1 MSGWTDALGVVE
13 KLAPTIAA
21 CVGGPLAGGAITALE
36 GVFGLTPA
44 PTAST
49 DDRQTALAEA
59 ISGATPEQ
67 LAAIRAKDQDYALG
81 LAQAGFKDTETL
93 ASLKVQDTVSART
106 MQTTN
111 KSVVPAWLTFVITV
125 GFFGLLIGL
134 FCAPVPEA
142 SKALIYSATGTLGT
156 VWLVVV
162 HFWFGSTSDTT
173 QVNDLLA
180 KSTPP
185 ANPSSGSKQ

>member
-1 MSGWTDALGVVE
+1 MSGWTDALNVIE
-13 KLAPTIAA
+13 KLAPTIAT
-21 CVGGPLAGGAITALE
+21 CVGGPLAGGALTALE
-36 GVFGLTPA
+36 DVFGLTPQ
-44 PTAST
+44 PNASS
-49 DDRQTALAEA
+49 DDRQTTIAAA

-67 LAAIRAKDQDYALG
+67 LAAIRAKDQDYAV
-81 LAQAGFKDTETL
+81 AMATAGFKDTETL
-93 ASLKVQDTVSART
+93 ASLKVQDTVSARN
-106 MQTTN
+106 MQTAN
-111 KSVVPAWLTFVITV
+111 KSLVPAWLTFVITC

-134 FCAPVPEA
+134 FVAPVPEA

-185 ANPSSGSKQ
+185 NNPPSGSQQ

>member
-1 MSGWTDALGVVE
+1 MSGWTDALNVVV
-13 KLAPTIAA
+13 KLALTIGT
-21 CVGGPLAGGAITALE
+21 VLGGPLVGGGLAALE
-36 GVFGLTPA
+36 SVFGLTPKSD
-44 PTAST
+44 AST
-49 DDRQTALAEA
+49 DDRQNAIAAA

-67 LAAIRAKDQDYALG
+67 LAAMRAKDQDYALAM
-81 LAQAGFKDTETL
+81 AQAGFKDVETL
-93 ASLKVQDTVSART
+93 ASLKVQDTISARD
-106 MQTTN
+106 MQTAN
-111 KSVVPAWLTFVITV
+111 KSIVPAWLTFLITA

-134 FCAPVPEA
+134 FVYPVPEGA
-142 SKALIYSATGTLGT
+142 KALIYSATGTLGT

-185 ANPSSGSKQ
+185 GAQQ

>member
-1 MSGWTDALGVVE
+1 MSGWTEALNVVE
-13 KLAPTIAA
+13 KLAPTIGA
-21 CVGGPLAGGAITALE
+21 CVGGPLVGGALTALE
-36 GVFGLTPA
+36 NVFGLTPQ
-44 PTAST
+44 PSSST
-49 DDRQTALAEA
+49 DDRQGAIAAA

-67 LAAIRAKDQDYALG
+67 LAAMRAKDQDYALG

-93 ASLKVQDTVSART
+93 ASLKVQDTVSARD
-106 MQTTN
+106 MQTAN
-111 KSVVPAWLTFVITV
+111 KSAVPAWLTFVITV

-134 FCAPVPEA
+134 FCVPVPDA

-162 HFWFGSTSDTT
+162 HFWFGSTSDTG

-180 KSTPP
+180 KSTP
-185 ANPSSGSKQ
+185 ASAQK

>member
-1 MSGWTDALGVVE
+1 MSWSDVASVVE
-13 KLAPTIAA
+13 NLAPTIAS
-21 CVGGPLAGGAITALE
+21 VIGGPLAGTGVTALE
-36 GVFGLTPA
+36 NLFGLTPKPA
-44 PTAST
+44 AST
-49 DDRQTALAEA
+49 SERLDSIAAA
-59 ISGATPEQ
+59 IAGATPQQ
-67 LAAIRAKDQDYALG
+67 LADMRKADQDYAVAM
-81 LAQAGFKDTETL
+81 AQAGFKDTETL
-93 ASLKVQDTVSART
+93 ASLKVQDTVSARS

-185 ANPSSGSKQ
+185 ANQSPGSKQ

>member
-1 MSGWTDALGVVE
+1 MSGWTDALNVVV
-13 KLAPTIAA
+13 KLAPTIGT
-21 CVGGPLAGGAITALE
+21 VLGGPLVGGGLAALE
-36 GVFGLTPA
+36 SVFGLTPKSD
-44 PTAST
+44 AST
-49 DDRQTALAEA
+49 DDRQNAIAAA

-67 LAAIRAKDQDYALG
+67 LAAMRAKDQDYALAM
-81 LAQAGFKDTETL
+81 AQAGFKDVETL
-93 ASLKVQDTVSART
+93 ASLKVQDTISARD
-106 MQTTN
+106 MQTAN
-111 KSVVPAWLTFVITV
+111 KSIVPAWLTFLITA

-134 FCAPVPEA
+134 FVYPVPEGA
-142 SKALIYSATGTLGT
+142 KALIYSATGTLGT

-185 ANPSSGSKQ
+185 GAQQ

>member
-1 MSGWTDALGVVE
+1 MSGWTSALTVIE
-13 KLAPTIAA
+13 KLAPTIATCA
-21 CVGGPLAGGAITALE
+21 GGPLIGGAVAELE
-36 GVFGLTPA
+36 SVFGLTPA
-44 PTAST
+44 PSASIS
-49 DDRQTALAEA
+49 DRQEAVAAA

-67 LAAIRAKDQDYALG
+67 LAAIRAKDQDYAVAM
-81 LAQAGFKDTETL
+81 AQAGFKDTETL
-93 ASLKVQDTVSART
+93 ASLKVQDTVSARD
-106 MQTTN
+106 MQTAN
-111 KSVVPAWLTFVITV
+111 KSPVPAWLTFVITC

-162 HFWFGSTSDTT
+162 HFWFGSTSDTS

-180 KSTPP
+180 KSTP
-185 ANPSSGSKQ
+185 ADSQK